1 MKSSSRKLN
10 LPKTKLRSPDDLML
24 MLTHT
29 WILRD
34 FIGGEFIRRK
44 ELSDLYVYN
53 ILPDVLPL
61 HESISSGYTHK
72 AARKGDHPDEFKKAR
87 FIDFHLLVDDYAHF
101 GEGESRPGEFDPDSK
116 GYAYVT
122 GRELLEPLRDIYA
135 RSGIEISL
143 SESAYMCHVLVEMA
157 FDLSLYEGEEGLLE
171 AMTGAMGFTLE
182 KRLGDFART
191 AGWYYDLEAA
201 VIEDTLKKAAFLAD
215 PDRIRSSMT
224 VGGRTGLF
232 LKKFRNELNQGSRL
246 ELESLFR
253 RAMELTKNKEAFL
266 GDIRGMLQRSGF
278 NAVL

>member
-1 MKSSSRKLN
+1 MKSSSRKRN
-10 LPKTKLRSPDDLML
+10 LPKTKPRGPDDLML

-34 FIGGEFIRRK
+34 FIGGEFIHRK
-44 ELSDLYVYN
+44 GLSDLYVYN
-53 ILPDVLPL
+53 IIPDVLPL
-61 HESISSGYTHK
+61 HEAISAAYTHK
-72 AARKGDHPDEFKKAR
+72 AARKGDLPDEFKKAR
-87 FIDFHLLVDDYAHF
+87 FIDFHLLVDDFAHF
-101 GEGESRPGEFDPDSK
+101 GEGESRPGQFDPDSR

-122 GRELLEPLRDIYA
+122 GREMHGPLRDIYA
-135 RSGIEISL
+135 RAGIEISL
-143 SESAYMCHVLVEMA
+143 SESAYMCHVLIEMA
-157 FDLSLYEGEEGLLE
+157 FDLSLYEGEESLLG

-182 KRLGDFART
+182 NRLEDFART

-224 VGGRTGLF
+224 VSGRTGLF
-232 LKKFRNELNQGSRL
+232 LKKFRTELNQGSRIEV
-246 ELESLFR
+246 ELLFR

-278 NAVL
+278 KAVL